1 MGIEHDV
8 CEEIGRNEK
17 VHWLGGRGRE
27 IVGIEGKKTG
37 KLEGGLEERLTSRD
51 R

>member
-1 MGIEHDV
+1 MGIEHNV
-8 CEEIGRNEK
+8 CQEIGRNEK
-17 VHWLGGRGRE
+17 VHWLGGRG

-37 KLEGGLEERLTSRD
+37 KLERGLEERLTSRD